1 MNQGYSLRDYQIKGI
16 ERFKENKGRLLCN
29 LIPGAGKTILSIY
42 LKQYYPFLQKVLVL
56 CPSSIKQQWKQ
67 EINRVFPKD
76 IVTVLDG
83 HYHSGYADCVFYA
96 DWIVINYDIL
106 SEKNPDELTWADVLS
121 RLQFDLLIVDES
133 HYITNPSAIRT
144 QAVQKIASK
153 IKNRVLLSGTPIT
166 RNLENMYTQLNLVN
180 PPMFTTEKEYKNTY
194 CSYVIKKIHARGKTV
209 RFKELLPPTKTQID
223 TLKAD
228 MKNDVYIVGKDVVYA
243 HLPETT
249 FSTIPCAIQQD
260 DMRNEINK
268 IIASQY
274 HNDFSTAKTTFSDA
288 MRKIGEMKV
297 YETINFCKELNAID
311 DRKVCIV
318 AFNRVIVETL
328 HSGLRPSSVFFYG
341 GMKDEARQKAVK
353 EFSENPEVKFFIM
366 NCNTITGLD
375 GLNTVCSTIVFC
387 QIPFTWATFDQCCGR
402 IKRANSTFDK
412 YYAYTMVADND
423 LDRAV
428 YSTMMARKNI
438 TDSLFTES
446 NEDNDSEDGFLKN
459 VIRRLNKN
467 D

>member
-1 MNQGYSLRDYQIKGI
+1 MSIELRDYQLEAIQKV
-16 ERFKENKGRLLCN
+16 KENNGKLLMNMC
-29 LIPGAGKTILSIY
+29 PGAGKTWTAIS
-42 LKQYYPFLQKVLVL
+42 LKNKFSFIKHVLVI
-56 CPSSIKQQWKQ
+56 CPSSIKEQWKQ
-67 EINRVFPKD
+67 EIERLCPKD
-76 IVTVLDG
+76 YAQTVYG
-83 HYHSGYADCVFYA
+83 HYKGDVDYVLQS
-96 DWIVINYDIL
+96 DWVVINYDVL
-106 SEKNPDELTWADVLS
+106 GESNAWDSSLTWADVLS

-166 RNLENMYTQLNLVN
+166 RNLEDMYTQLNLVN
-180 PPMFTTEKEYKNTY
+180 PTMFATEKEYKNKY

-260 DMRNEINK
+260 DMRNEINE

-274 HNDFSTAKTTFSDA
+274 HNDFSTAKTAFADA

-297 YETINFCKELNAID
+297 NETIHFCKELNAID
-311 DRKVCIV
+311 DRKICIV
-318 AFNRVIVETL
+318 AFNRIIVEIL

-341 GMKDEARQKAVK
+341 GMKDGARQKAVK
-353 EFSENPEVKFFIM
+353 EFIENPEVKFFIM

-387 QIPFTWATFDQCCGR
+387 QIPFTWATFDQCVGR

-412 YYAYTMVADND
+412 YFTYTMVADND

-446 NEDNDSEDGFLKN
+446 DEDNDSEDGFLKN
-459 VIRRLNKN
+459 VIRRLKN
-467 D
+467 